1 MSPGRLYDYVLKITS
16 AEGLDSSDGSSDDE
30 AVNVVSAL
38 VRVDGLQVHDVPDDV
53 VFVAHAVA
61 AQHVSSRPRDVQSL
75 AAVVAFQNRNLKDFL
90 SFQ

>member
-38 VRVDGLQVHDVPDDV
+38 VRVDGLQVHDVPDQSRKLRSSFLGAKFLEYGRGFQHKEDSS
-53 VFVAHAVA
+53 VFYT
-61 AQHVSSRPRDVQSL
+61 
-75 AAVVAFQNRNLKDFL
+75 
-90 SFQ
+90 

>member
-30 AVNVVSAL
+30 TVNVVSAL

-53 VFVAHAVA
+53 VFVAHAIP
-61 AQHVSSRPRDVQSL
+61 AQHVSSRPRDVQRL
-75 AAVVAFQNRNLKDFL
+75 AAVVAFQNRNLKEIFF
-90 SFQ
+90 SI